1 MTYIDRWRWL
11 GIRAPGS
18 EKPDRCDGRVGHAAT
33 VGPLGSAQIGNPLGS
48 LLPPSGGASLRGF
61 LSPAPLVKLAQE
73 IIEIPFLR
81 TLVALEGEKG
91 SDFFNVRFHG
101 D

>member
-1 MTYIDRWRWL
+1 
-11 GIRAPGS
+11 
-18 EKPDRCDGRVGHAAT
+18 
-33 VGPLGSAQIGNPLGS
+33 
-48 LLPPSGGASLRGF
+48 
-61 LSPAPLVKLAQE
+61 VKLAQE